1 MKKKILIFGS
11 FIAASMLVA
20 VTFVTSTT
28 YTQLAIATLLY
39 PPLVYFAFKCFPHK
53 SYKTY
58 INKPVIAIQPVTKSK
73 KENVET
79 VDIDKR
85 AFLKLIGAA
94 GFSFFIFSIFAK
106 RAESLLFGKAAESG
120 IAVLED
126 TTGNKINP
134 AERQPTDGYI
144 ISEVDNG
151 EFTFYGF
158 VNKNG
163 GWYIMKENPDT
174 GSFRYTKGE
183 SNFPGGW
190 NDRKLLNYDYFH
202 NVFS

>member
-1 MKKKILIFGS
+1 MRKKILIFGS

-53 SYKTY
+53 SYKTD
-58 INKPVIAIQPVTKSK
+58 IDKPVVAIQPVTKSK

-106 RAESLLFGKAAESG
+106 RAESLLFGKAVESG
-120 IAVLED
+120 VVALED
-126 TTGNKINP
+126 TAGNKINP
-134 AERQPTDGYI
+134 TERQPTDGYI

-158 VNKNG
+158 INKNG

-190 NDRKLLNYDYFH
+190 NNRKLLNYDYFH